1 MNKKI
6 EKMIYSLLPSLLAV
20 ALALIIGAIII
31 IAKGVNPL
39 AAYGSMIKAA
49 FYQTSKVFKFNG
61 LAKTL
66 VYSTPLLFASLAVL
80 FSFKGGMFNIGVQ
93 GQMMAG
99 GIGAALVGIYCHN
112 FFGNVVVAL
121 IVAALFGFLWAG
133 IAGLLKSV
141 FGINEVISTIM
152 LNYIIAP
159 FQNFLLTGPLK
170 DPSSG
175 NTQTIPMYEGVRLTT
190 IFKDVTKQSL
200 NTGFILAIILCILT
214 YYFFKKT
221 SLGYKIKAV
230 GYNPTSAENAGISP
244 KLISFISIG
253 IAGAIA
259 GLGGAERILGGSTF
273 YIYTDGI
280 MGDFGFT
287 GLAVS
292 LLGKNNPIGIIF
304 ASIFYAALE
313 IGGQALQI
321 DYKLDKEI
329 VYIMQALIVILV
341 AAENLFHYLL
351 KKKEGTV

>member
-1 MNKKI
+1 MNKKV
-6 EKMIYSLLPSLLAV
+6 EKMIYSLLPSLMAV

-170 DPSSG
+170 DPNSG

-190 IFKDVTKQSL
+190 FK
-200 NTGFILAIILCILT
+200 
-214 YYFFKKT
+214 
-221 SLGYKIKAV
+221 
-230 GYNPTSAENAGISP
+230 
-244 KLISFISIG
+244 
-253 IAGAIA
+253 
-259 GLGGAERILGGSTF
+259 
-273 YIYTDGI
+273 
-280 MGDFGFT
+280 
-287 GLAVS
+287 
-292 LLGKNNPIGIIF
+292 
-304 ASIFYAALE
+304 
-313 IGGQALQI
+313 
-321 DYKLDKEI
+321 
-329 VYIMQALIVILV
+329 
-341 AAENLFHYLL
+341 
-351 KKKEGTV
+351 